1 MQIFNNINKPQNKM
15 LDNLLFLAAPVTIS
29 IMLAGILS
37 YFGNHILS
45 RGIIFIDIA
54 VAQIAALGSMIGLLL
69 GYAEESIIVQLISY
83 FFTIVVISIFALT
96 KFQKQIIPQ
105 EAIIG
110 IIYCIALGIA
120 MLLAEKI
127 PGGSNFISKT
137 ITGNL
142 LWVTWEKV
150 LNCFIIFLVMGL
162 VHLIFW
168 KHFILIS
175 DYKNGLPYSLWKTR
189 TYELIFYITFSVV
202 IVKAVPIGGIFLVF
216 ILLIAP
222 TAAATLFT
230 QDWKKRFI
238 WSWIIGITGSV
249 AGMYISYTLNISNA
263 PAIVTLLGLTVFI
276 LAFGKLVAKR
286 FRTLIFKKENL

>member
-1 MQIFNNINKPQNKM
+1 MIDNI
-15 LDNLLFLAAPVTIS
+15 LFLAAPITIS
-29 IMLAGILS
+29 IMLAGILG

-54 VAQIAALGSMIGLLL
+54 VAQIAALGTMIGLLL
-69 GYAEESIIVQLISY
+69 GYAEESWHVQLISY
-83 FFTIVVISIFALT
+83 AFTIIIIALFALT
-96 KFQKQIIPQ
+96 KFKKQVISQ

-110 IIYCIALGIA
+110 IIYCVGLGLA
-120 MLLAEKI
+120 MLLAERI

-142 LWVTWEKV
+142 LWVTWDKV
-150 LNCFIIFLVMGL
+150 LECFIMFLLVGVIHMIFR
-162 VHLIFW
+162 

-175 DYKNGLPYSLWKTR
+175 GTKNGLPYNIWKIR
-189 TYELIFYITFSVV
+189 AYELIFYITFSIV
-202 IVKAVPIGGIFLVF
+202 IVKAVPVGGIFLVF

-238 WSWIIGITGSV
+238 WSWIIGILGSV
-249 AGMYISYTLNISNA
+249 LGIYFSYTLNISNA
-263 PAIVTLLGLTVFI
+263 PAIVTLLGITVFV
-276 LAFGKLVAKR
+276 LAFAKLSVQK
-286 FRTLIFKKENL
+286 FSKIIKKENG